1 VKVSNFIELRTLFCF
16 SFSCTVIVLHQ
27 SPLVNKL
34 FIDYHQLWT
43 CRQTLYFTEVSSV
56 CVGYR
61 GGKIQ
66 IGVIHWSFDVIT
78 WWSHTPDVDW
88 QVSFLFVTHQFDWNA
103 TSLSSCLL
111 LTVLCLLQCSQQ
123 FLCLSHRTLSAN
135 ALCLGCLSSHSSVR
149 PFVYLLI
156 CQFPT
161 DDLIRFWRWKVKDTA
176 GWSIWWQRHP
186 HRCWGIKVHLPV
198 FVYFWPTY
206 TVEGQTSNGRWRLSS
221 SVPLA
226 YAA

>member
-1 VKVSNFIELRTLFCF
+1 MVAHS
-16 SFSCTVIVLHQ
+16 
-27 SPLVNKL
+27 
-34 FIDYHQLWT
+34 W
-43 CRQTLYFTEVSSV
+43 CRLTGQ
-56 CVGYR
+56 
-61 GGKIQ
+61 
-66 IGVIHWSFDVIT
+66 
-78 WWSHTPDVDW
+78 
-88 QVSFLFVTHQFDWNA
+88 FLFVTHQFDWNA

-221 SVPLA
+221 SVVVCTTRICSIA
-226 YAA
+226 HQGAACGGQVVLCPVRETPCLYSSPIEILPRWNRNRTLIPIFVSFMSFRENERLPPTQRQVAFVLLQFTAV

>member
-1 VKVSNFIELRTLFCF
+1 MSSPDGRTLLMSTDRSVFVCNSSVWLKCNQF
-16 SFSCTVIVLHQ
+16 I
-27 SPLVNKL
+27 KL
-34 FIDYHQLWT
+34 FIVDSPVLA
-43 CRQTLYFTEVSSV
+43 SV
-56 CVGYR
+56 LSTVFVPQPPDTVGKR
-61 GGKIQ
+61 IM
-66 IGVIHWSFDVIT
+66 
-78 WWSHTPDVDW
+78 
-88 QVSFLFVTHQFDWNA
+88 
-103 TSLSSCLL
+103 
-111 LTVLCLLQCSQQ
+111 
-123 FLCLSHRTLSAN
+123 
-135 ALCLGCLSSHSSVR
+135 CLGCLSSHSSVR

-186 HRCWGIKVHLPV
+186 HRCWGIKVHLSV